1 MTQPTPTVKVNIN
14 GEDFAVPQ
22 GARLI
27 DAARDVAGVEIPHF
41 CYHPH
46 LSVAGNCR
54 MCAVEI
60 EGQRGLPISCNTTC
74 DKDGMKVLTESDRVK
89 AARKSVMEFLLVNHP
104 IDCPIC
110 DQAGECKLQIYY
122 MDHDLQPSRL
132 EVDKV
137 HYGKRIEIGPRVVLD
152 QERCVECT
160 RCIRFCDEVTHT
172 SELRMVNRG
181 DHNIISTF
189 PGTSLDNDY
198 SVNTADICPVG
209 ALTSADF
216 RFQARA
222 WFLKPNATVCPGCS
236 KGCNV
241 NVDYYDHMIVT
252 DHNGKAYRLKPRV
265 NEAVN
270 KAWMCDAGRDEY
282 KPINDD
288 RVVAATVNGTERPAD
303 DAAIAARAALTK
315 AGSAALIVT
324 SLDATVEEMEALRR
338 LGLDVFGAVRTV
350 AVAVRPDGKADALL
364 MRADKHPNRKGAEW
378 VGVATDRKELAA
390 LLRGKQA
397 VLVHRA
403 DLSTLDADGSVMAA
417 FAAVPT
423 RVVIAANT
431 SPVTEK
437 ATHLLPAASFI
448 EREGHWF
455 NEDGRVQRMKRAYRA
470 RKGTRED
477 LAFIAVLGGGRI
489 PAEARTVF
497 ADLATVNP
505 HFAGLTWESVGAL
518 GALPGVAEGV
528 AV

>member
-1 MTQPTPTVKVNIN
+1 MSQPTPTVTVSIN
-14 GEDFAVPQ
+14 GETFSVPQ

-27 DAARDVAGVEIPHF
+27 DAAREVAGVDIPHF

-54 MCAVEI
+54 MCAVEV

-110 DQAGECKLQIYY
+110 DQAGECKLQTYY
-122 MDHDLQPSRL
+122 MEHDLQPSRL

-137 HYGKRIEIGPRVVLD
+137 HYGKRIDIGPRVVLD

-189 PGTSLDNDY
+189 PGTGLDNDY

-222 WFLKPNATVCPGCS
+222 WFLKSNPTVCSGCA

-265 NEAVN
+265 NDAVN

-282 KPINDD
+282 HQVNDN
-288 RVVAATVNGTERPAD
+288 RVEESLVNGTGRPAD
-303 DAAIAARAALTK
+303 DASIAAREALGR
-315 AGSAALIVT
+315 AGADTLIIT
-324 SLDATVEEMEALRR
+324 SFDATVEEMEALRR
-338 LGLDVFGAVRTV
+338 LGADVLGGAKVV
-350 AVAVRPDGKADALL
+350 AVAVRPDGKSDNLL
-364 MRADKHPNRKGAEW
+364 MRADKHPNRKGAQWLGIE
-378 VGVATDRKELAA
+378 AERKSLASM
-390 LLRGKQA
+390 LKGKKA
-397 VLVHRA
+397 VVIHRA
-403 DLSTLDADGSVMAA
+403 DLSTLDHDGAVMAA
-417 FAAVPT
+417 LASVPT

-431 SPVTEK
+431 SAVTAK
-437 ATHLLPAASFI
+437 ATHLLAAASFI
-448 EREGHWF
+448 EREGSWV
-455 NEDGRVQRMKRAYRA
+455 NEDGRVQRVRRAYRA

-477 LAFIAVLGGGRI
+477 LSHISMLAGGRI
-489 PAEARTVF
+489 ATEARTVL
-497 ADLATVNP
+497 ADLASTNP
-505 HFAGLTWESVGAL
+505 NFAGITLESLGTL
-518 GALPGVAEGV
+518 GAIPGVAEGV